1 MFVPWWKSVPKNT
14 WGHAKKPRISPKN
27 KNQPKKL
34 EKRELI
40 LQNSGIE
47 PPTSCMAA
55 QCANHYTT
63 ETDVQTRE
71 FLINCL

>member
-1 MFVPWWKSVPKNT
+1 MPWWKSVPKNT

-40 LQNSGIE
+40 LQNSGME
-47 PPTSCMAA
+47 PPTSCMA
-55 QCANHYTT
+55 T
-63 ETDVQTRE
+63 
-71 FLINCL
+71 